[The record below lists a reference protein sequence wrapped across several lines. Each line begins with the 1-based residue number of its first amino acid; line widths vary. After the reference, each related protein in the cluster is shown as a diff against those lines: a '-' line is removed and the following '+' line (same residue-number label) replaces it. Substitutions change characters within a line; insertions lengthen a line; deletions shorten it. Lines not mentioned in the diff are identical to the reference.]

1 MLGNAAGSEPVWCAV
16 EEATAKFDHR
26 LLLARH
32 IAPAAVVVVAYDQA
46 RAVRAEGGH
55 VLIAVA

>member
-32 IAPAAVVVVAYDQA
+32 MP
-46 RAVRAEGGH
+46 RPP
-55 VLIAVA
+55 